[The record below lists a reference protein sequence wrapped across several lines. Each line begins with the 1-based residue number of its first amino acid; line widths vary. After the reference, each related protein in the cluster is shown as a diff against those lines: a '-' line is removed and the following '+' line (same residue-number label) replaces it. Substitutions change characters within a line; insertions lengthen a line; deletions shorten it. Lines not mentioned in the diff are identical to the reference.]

1 MKAALSIHSV
11 EANHAAY
18 TAAIVKFKGYDTSSD
33 PIPNAFNPAFS
44 FNKTITT
51 VTGLDLVT
59 GDLQP

>member
-1 MKAALSIHSV
+1 M
-11 EANHAAY
+11 
-18 TAAIVKFKGYDTSSD
+18 KFKGYDTSSD

>member
-1 MKAALSIHSV
+1 
-11 EANHAAY
+11 
-18 TAAIVKFKGYDTSSD
+18 VKFKGYDTNAD

-44 FNKTITT
+44 FTKTIRT